1 MSNLKKVDDLT
12 LLGETAR
19 GRGGF
24 GSTGTNWFWIF
35 LEKMSFR
42 QIEK

>member
-24 GSTGTNWFWIF
+24 GSTGTN
-35 LEKMSFR
+35 
-42 QIEK
+42 